1 MQGNPQSMAFNF
13 KKYSS
18 TLGGVLVSI
27 LIACGIL
34 MVIMIL
40 YFYAYLPHVTNHDE
54 TITVP
59 NAVGKNFNE
68 LEEFL
73 GSRDLRYEVSDST
86 YSGNHPPLTVLKQ
99 YPAEGAKVKENRV
112 IYVSLNRVTPPTVPV
127 PNLIDGSLINADAV
141 LKSNELKRGRIELV
155 RGPFLQVVQGMKYK
169 GQPIEPG
176 ERVPKGSVIDLVI
189 MDGGQSCD
197 GMANL
202 FGKEWDE
209 AIAEIQGIN
218 LIPEDPIVVGD
229 TTGVLSVVLKQKPAA
244 GQMVCVGDLVK
255 IWIGPAGTEL
265 PDND

>member
-1 MQGNPQSMAFNF
+1 MAFNL

-27 LIACGIL
+27 LVACGSL

-40 YFYAYLPHVTNHDE
+40 YFYVYLPQITNHDE

-73 GSRDLRYEVSDST
+73 GSRDLRYEVNDST
-86 YSGNHPPLTVLKQ
+86 YSGNYPPLTVLKQ
-99 YPAEGAKVKENRV
+99 FPAEGAKVKENRV

-155 RGPFLQVVQGMKYK
+155 RGPFLQVVQGMKHK
-169 GQPIEPG
+169 GHPIQPG
-176 ERVPKGSVIDLVI
+176 ERVPKGSVIDLVV
-189 MDGGQSCD
+189 MDGGSNCYPLSD
-197 GMANL
+197 LVGE
-202 FGKEWDE
+202 EWSD
-209 AIAEIQGIN
+209 AEVGLKGWN
-218 LIPEDPIVVGD
+218 LIPQPILVGD
-229 TTGVLSVVLKQKPAA
+229 TTGIAAVVLKQKPEG
-244 GQMVCVGDLVK
+244 GQNICVGDLVK
-255 IWIGPAGTEL
+255 IWIGPPGTDVTEE
-265 PDND
+265 DEID